1 MNEVHFSPVFD
12 RIQAPVQIEKR
23 ERHALIR
30 RRHTRHT
37 RHTRPGGGCG
47 VFVAFLA
54 LICTRIGRHR
64 KKKSSR

>member
-30 RRHTRHT
+30 RCRHT

-54 LICTRIGRHR
+54 LICIRIGRHR
-64 KKKSSR
+64 KKRSSR